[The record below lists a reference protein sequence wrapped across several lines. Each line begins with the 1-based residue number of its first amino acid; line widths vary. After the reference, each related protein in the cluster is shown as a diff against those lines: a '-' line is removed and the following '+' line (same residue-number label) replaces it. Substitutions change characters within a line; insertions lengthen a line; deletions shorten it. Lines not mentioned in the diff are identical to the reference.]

1 MGQVEFTIH
10 NYAYLNENCKSTM
23 IIVWLA
29 KGVEYQLERL
39 VVPTTRSTTRDKLD
53 NKQSYLMLET
63 AARH

>member
-1 MGQVEFTIH
+1 
-10 NYAYLNENCKSTM
+10 M